1 METGL
6 FGPGFARRNQKIKIM
21 NIEAFREY
29 CLSKKGVTEHFPFD
43 EQTLVFKV
51 MGKMFALSGLERI
64 PAQVNLKCDPE
75 RAVQLREAH
84 PDFIFGGYHMSKK
97 HWNTVILE
105 NSIPPQ
111 MILDL
116 IDHSY
121 DLVVRGLSKK
131 LQEELSNC

>member
-1 METGL
+1 
-6 FGPGFARRNQKIKIM
+6 M